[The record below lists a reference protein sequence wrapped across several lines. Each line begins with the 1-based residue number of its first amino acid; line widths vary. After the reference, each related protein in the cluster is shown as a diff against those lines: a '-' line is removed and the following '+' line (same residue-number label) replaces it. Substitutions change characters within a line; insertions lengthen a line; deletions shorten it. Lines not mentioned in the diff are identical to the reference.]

1 MTLTARWQPPRRARL
16 SSDLAP
22 RGAEQCHEISGFG
35 ERAGRELPGYDPLV
49 QAVGG
54 LMSITGPPETPSKA
68 GVAIVDV
75 VTALY
80 ATVAVLAAL
89 WRGRKAAVASA

>member
-1 MTLTARWQPPRRARL
+1 
-16 SSDLAP
+16 
-22 RGAEQCHEISGFG
+22 
-35 ERAGRELPGYDPLV
+35 
-49 QAVGG
+49 
-54 LMSITGPPETPSKA
+54 MSVAGPPETPSKA

-89 WRGRKAAVASA
+89 LGFVQQDASRHGAVAVSV